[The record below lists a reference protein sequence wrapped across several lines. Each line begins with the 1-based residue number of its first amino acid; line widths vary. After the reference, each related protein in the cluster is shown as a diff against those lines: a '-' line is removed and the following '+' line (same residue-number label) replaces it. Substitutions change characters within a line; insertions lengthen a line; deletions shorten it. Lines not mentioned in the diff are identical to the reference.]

1 MDGAAARNL
10 GAMRHAP
17 LLSLA
22 SFIVICSAIAACDG
36 GGATGGPGGS
46 GSGAAP
52 NSGGAGTG
60 GAGDG
65 GTSTGDGGTGGATD
79 PPDPPA
85 ATCDP
90 PVKPVDTGSPT
101 SVVGTGTPGSCTEAA
116 LDAALA
122 KGGVITFDCGGE
134 ATITV
139 TSTKMITQ
147 DTVLDGGGEVT
158 LSGGGAVRILAVDT
172 GNFEATSPTLTVQRI
187 TLRDGHATGTAI
199 PLGTDIDGGGGAIY
213 HRGGNVVAIDAVFLD
228 NEAALEGPD
237 VGGGA
242 IYGVGVGD
250 NTIVGCSFAGNRGAN
265 GGAIG
270 VLGGPLTIVNSTLEG
285 NEATG
290 FGANYIDQN
299 GMQAGHGG
307 NGGAVVMDG
316 KGKALAICGSVFSKN
331 TGGAFGG
338 AVFRTSYE
346 SEPTTID
353 LSTFDQNQIPDH
365 PDKDEPSGAGG
376 LYLQGSAVQITAT
389 TISNN
394 AARGS
399 GGLWILGH
407 GPAAPAVANLT
418 NVTIANN
425 QAWPQPVFTE
435 TGLGGGLTIGDGT
448 TGTLLNCTIA
458 GNTAQ
463 FGSGI
468 VRVSPLVVKNTILS
482 NNALNEYT
490 PLNCTG
496 SMYNQ
501 PPGQGDH
508 NLQWPNGKQDDM
520 DCTPGIERADPML
533 GQLGDNGGVTA
544 TMAPQA
550 GSPAIG
556 AGADC
561 PATDQRGEPRK
572 AACTIGAVEVP

>member
-1 MDGAAARNL
+1 
-10 GAMRHAP
+10 MRSATFLTSLSV
-17 LLSLA
+17 LLSA
-22 SFIVICSAIAACDG
+22 ISACG
-36 GGATGGPGGS
+36 GGSETGNTG
-46 GSGAAP
+46 GSGAA
-52 NSGGAGTG
+52 SSSAGAGGDGTGAGNTGGTSAGGTGTG
-60 GAGDG
+60 G
-65 GTSTGDGGTGGATD
+65 TTD
-79 PPDPPA
+79 PPDPPK
-85 ATCDP
+85 ATCEP
-90 PVKPVDTGSPT
+90 PVMPVDVSSPT
-101 SVVGTGTPGSCTEAA
+101 SVVGAGTPESCNEAA

-122 KGGVITFDCGGE
+122 KGGTITFDCGGP

-139 TSTKMITQ
+139 TSTKEITK

-158 LSGGGAVRILAVDT
+158 LSGGGAVRILSMDT

-187 TLRDGHATGTAI
+187 TLRDGHATGTPIA
-199 PLGTDIDGGGGAIY
+199 LGTDIDGGGGAIY
-213 HRGGNVVAIDAVFLD
+213 HRGGHVIAIDAVFLD

-242 IYGVGVGD
+242 IYGVGVGA

-265 GGAIG
+265 GGAVG
-270 VLGGPLTIVNSTLEG
+270 VLGGPLTIVNSTLES

-290 FGANYIDQN
+290 FGANYIDQS
-299 GMQAGHGG
+299 GMQAGRGG

-316 KGKALAICGSVFSKN
+316 KGKALVICGSVFSKN

-365 PDKDEPSGAGG
+365 PDKEEPSGAGG
-376 LYLQGSAVQITAT
+376 LYLQGSTVKISAT

-399 GGLWILGH
+399 GGIWILGH
-407 GPAAPAVANLT
+407 GPAAPAVADLT

-425 QAWPQPVFTE
+425 QAWPQSVFTE

-448 TGTLLNCTIA
+448 TGTLRNCTIA

-468 VRVSPLVVKNTILS
+468 VRVSPLVVKNTIVS
-482 NNALNEYT
+482 NIALNEYT

-496 SMYNQ
+496 SMYAQ

-508 NLQWPNGKQDDM
+508 NLQWPNGLQDDM
-520 DCTPGIERADPML
+520 DCTPGITRADPVL
-533 GQLGDNGGVTA
+533 GALGDNGGVTA
-544 TMAPQA
+544 TMVPLA

-556 AGADC
+556 AGVDC
-561 PATDQRGEPRK
+561 PPTDQRGEPRQEGS
-572 AACTIGAVEVP
+572 CTIGAVEVP